1 VANAP
6 PATEAA
12 KPSPASIASSQ
23 LKTLLAVKGGRRTTT
38 RERPYRAGS
47 ADQRPET
54 TALHLGQTHA
64 WISMIDEHGIG
75 RRGAADASQEPEEL
89 VSTGLML
96 GEAAQ

>member
-1 VANAP
+1 MANAP

-47 ADQRPET
+47 ADQRPD
-54 TALHLGQTHA
+54 TAVLRLGQTHGRL
-64 WISMIDEHGIG
+64 SLIDEHGVRG
-75 RRGAADASQEPEEL
+75 RGATDASQEPEEL